1 MEVRTLVALTGES
14 YGIALLTKRAVVVP
28 LIALGA
34 INNRWIRPRIRRAAE
49 DAARTESGAKGIRM
63 LGRLVLLDVI
73 LAAVL
78 VNLAPP
84 VEAMGGGHSATRVT
98 LGERSGTPF
107 P

>member
-1 MEVRTLVALTGES
+1 
-14 YGIALLTKRAVVVP
+14 
-28 LIALGA
+28 
-34 INNRWIRPRIRRAAE
+34 
-49 DAARTESGAKGIRM
+49 M
-63 LGRLVLLDVI
+63 LGRLVLLEVI

-84 VEAMGGGHSATRVT
+84 VEAMGGGHPATRVT